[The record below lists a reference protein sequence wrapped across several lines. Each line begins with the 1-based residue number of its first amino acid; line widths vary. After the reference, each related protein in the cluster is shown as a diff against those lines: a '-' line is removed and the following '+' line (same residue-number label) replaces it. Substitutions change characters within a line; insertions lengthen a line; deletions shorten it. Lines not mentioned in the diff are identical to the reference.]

1 MSEEIDLKPSM
12 TELRNGFKEYLQKQ
26 GMSNVTI
33 TQSCSYAFYLWK
45 HGTKNMFWT
54 MITSPDFELDY
65 KKALKHIITHDTGKE
80 PSRQTLVLY
89 MYHARKLRNYIFS
102 NPTVLA

>member
-1 MSEEIDLKPSM
+1 MIMNMSEEIDLKPSM

-54 MITSPDFELDY
+54 VTTMVKCPFFNTIDC
-65 KKALKHIITHDTGKE
+65 
-80 PSRQTLVLY
+80 R
-89 MYHARKLRNYIFS
+89 
-102 NPTVLA
+102 